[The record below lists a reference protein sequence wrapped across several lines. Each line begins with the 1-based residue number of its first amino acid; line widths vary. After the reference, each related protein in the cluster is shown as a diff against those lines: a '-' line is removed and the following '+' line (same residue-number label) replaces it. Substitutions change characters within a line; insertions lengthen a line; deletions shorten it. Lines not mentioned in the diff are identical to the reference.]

1 VQKREV
7 ERVAYSDDLRI
18 LVKISHMYYEDGA
31 TQAEIAEV
39 LGVSR
44 PLISKYLAKAKELG
58 IVQIHI
64 EDEMAHPYASIE
76 NALEKKYHL
85 REVIIP
91 DGREQSI
98 KRALG
103 SATGDYLLR
112 IAKKDQIIGVSSGTT
127 LFEVANEMQR
137 ANLAPLTIVPL
148 VGGMVDERLDI
159 HANHI
164 AVQIASR
171 LGADYKLLHAPV
183 VVDTPEAK
191 KLFLRQS
198 SISDILELGSH
209 ADIAIVGIGGS
220 PEHSTMVRAHMGENY
235 RSELSETEV
244 IGDICYN
251 FINSKGE
258 ASSVSWNERVIAL
271 SLQNLKNIPIIIGVA
286 HGEEKL
292 AAIHAAL
299 VGRLVHVL
307 VTDHLT
313 ARALLSNSN

>member
-1 VQKREV
+1 L
-7 ERVAYSDDLRI
+7 AYSDDLRI

-44 PLISKYLAKAKELG
+44 PLISKYLAKAKDLG
-58 IVQIHI
+58 IVKIHI
-64 EDEMAHPYASIE
+64 EDEMAHPYAALE
-76 NALEKKYHL
+76 NALEKKFHL
-85 REVIIP
+85 REVIVP

-103 SATGDYLLR
+103 SATGEYLLR
-112 IAKKDQIIGVSSGTT
+112 IAKKNQIIGVSSGTT
-127 LFEVANEMQR
+127 LFEVANEMPK
-137 ANLAPLTIVPL
+137 ASLSPLTIVPL

-191 KLFLRQS
+191 NLFLRQS
-198 SISDILELGSH
+198 SISDIFELCSH

-220 PEHSTMVRAHMGENY
+220 PEHSTMVRTYMGDDY
-235 RSELSETEV
+235 KQELNQTDV

-251 FINSKGE
+251 FISSQGK
-258 ASSVSWNERVIAL
+258 ASLVSWNERVIAL
-271 SLQNLKNIPIIIGVA
+271 SLEQLKRIPIVISVA

-292 AAIHAAL
+292 TAIYGAL
-299 VGRLVHVL
+299 VGKLVHVL
-307 VTDHLT
+307 VTDHFT
-313 ARALLSNSN
+313 AEGLLKI